1 MAVSERVMGVNEC
14 RGVEA
19 MVVSEKAI
27 KRLTHMSVSEAT
39 LYAVQLSREA
49 EEPRKVLD
57 ELWERSR
64 GAFDYSAAWSMLG
77 DREDE

>member
-1 MAVSERVMGVNEC
+1 
-14 RGVEA
+14 

-27 KRLTHMSVSEAT
+27 KRLMHMGINEAT
-39 LYAVQLSREA
+39 LYAVQLAREA
-49 EEPRKVLD
+49 EESRNVLD

-77 DREDE
+77 DWEDE

>member
-1 MAVSERVMGVNEC
+1 
-14 RGVEA
+14 

-27 KRLTHMSVSEAT
+27 KRLAHMGINEAT
-39 LYAVQLSREA
+39 LYAVQLARGA

-64 GAFDYSAAWSMLG
+64 GAFDYSAALEGLG
-77 DREDE
+77 DGRSE

>member
-1 MAVSERVMGVNEC
+1 
-14 RGVEA
+14 
-19 MVVSEKAI
+19 MVVSEKVI
-27 KRLTHMSVSEAT
+27 KRLVHMSINDAT

-64 GAFDYSAAWSMLG
+64 GD
-77 DREDE
+77 